1 MNAAIGKLAFEPK
14 VTVDEGM
21 RALAEWVK
29 SVGGAEAIAAMA
41 KEPPDARSVDAQ
53 VQAAGGD

>member
-1 MNAAIGKLAFEPK
+1 
-14 VTVDEGM
+14 M

-53 VQAAGGD
+53 VRAAGGD